1 MIFILIVLA
10 ILAFYWY
17 YKTWGKG
24 DFTRGGEDFLNNAR
38 RKARGFARGFMQGA
52 MEEKIDE
59 FRRRMNYYVIALLA
73 KIAKSDGRVSEEEAD
88 MISQILDA
96 NTKDERERAFLK
108 ASFNEHKDN
117 LNDTFDV
124 AREFLREVPLPRNE
138 RLNILRMLV
147 FMALIDAN
155 FSAKKQEILN
165 QIARAFQISQSELDS
180 FIQGI
185 SDLKSSRK
193 GLTLDEAYKILELEK
208 NADLSLV
215 KKQYRTLAKKY
226 HPDILNANNVSKEEL
241 ERGIERFQKIN
252 EAYEL
257 IKKHLEG

>member
-1 MIFILIVLA
+1 MIFILIVLT

-17 YKTWGKG
+17 YKTWGKQ
-24 DFTRGGEDFLNNAR
+24 DFLNNAKR
-38 RKARGFARGFMQGA
+38 GARGFARGFARGV
-52 MEEKIDE
+52 MEERIDE
-59 FRRRMNYYVIALLA
+59 LRRRMNYYVIALLA

-96 NTKDERERAFLK
+96 NTKDEKERAFLK

-117 LNDTFDV
+117 LSDTFYV
-124 AREFLREVPLPRNE
+124 AKDFLKEVPLPKNE
-138 RLNILRMLV
+138 RLNVLRVLV
-147 FMALIDAN
+147 FMALIDVD

-165 QIARAFQISQSELDS
+165 EIARAFEISKDELDS
-180 FIQGI
+180 FIQ
-185 SDLKSSRK
+185 SLNNLKSPRK
-193 GLTLDEAYKILELEK
+193 TLTLDEAYQILELDK
-208 NADLSLV
+208 NADLNLV

-241 ERGIERFQKIN
+241 EQGVKKFQKIN

-257 IKKHLEG
+257 IKKHLEN